1 MSDTSVAVKKVSRN
15 ITINDLDREIG
26 RRIQELRMGRGL
38 SRQQLADQVGV
49 THQQLQKYEKGS
61 NRIAAS
67 RLAAISSALGV
78 EARYFFENA
87 DESETIIPDEHQ
99 RMCLEVA
106 RNFMKIRKP
115 LYQDA
120 VNALIR
126 ILAEG

>member
-1 MSDTSVAVKKVSRN
+1 MTKLKKPVRKFSRN
-15 ITINDLDREIG
+15 ISINDIDREIG
-26 RRIQELRMGRGL
+26 RRIQELRMAKGL
-38 SRQQLADQVGV
+38 SRQQLADKVGV

-78 EARYFFENA
+78 EARYFFENH
-87 DESETIIPDEHQ
+87 SEGDTVIPDEHQ

-106 RNFMKIRKP
+106 RNFMRIRKP

-126 ILAEG
+126 ILAEA

>member
-1 MSDTSVAVKKVSRN
+1 MTKLKKPVRKFSRN
-15 ITINDLDREIG
+15 ISINDIDREIG
-26 RRIQELRMGRGL
+26 RRIQELRMAKGL
-38 SRQQLADQVGV
+38 SRQQLADKVGV

-67 RLAAISSALGV
+67 RLAAISSSLGV
-78 EARYFFENA
+78 EVRYFFENHA
-87 DESETIIPDEHQ
+87 DGNTVIPDEHQ

-106 RNFMKIRKP
+106 RNFMRIRKP

-126 ILAEG
+126 ILAEA